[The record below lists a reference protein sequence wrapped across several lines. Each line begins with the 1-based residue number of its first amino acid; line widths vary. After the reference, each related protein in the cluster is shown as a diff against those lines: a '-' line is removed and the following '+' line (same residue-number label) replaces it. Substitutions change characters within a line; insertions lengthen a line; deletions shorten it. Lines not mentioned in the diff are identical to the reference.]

1 MKKPPQPPGQQVT
14 IGSAPNPW
22 PISVDGS
29 APLPVAKRLS
39 QVRALSCVS
48 RNQIVRAVITVH
60 HADDVGLE
68 QRIAVAVR
76 LVILV
81 MRDAGIEAVGERA
94 HRIRIAPYD
103 ALAESRYR
111 SENSHRGRNPDDPGE
126 HVLPPTGTK

>member
-1 MKKPPQPPGQQVT
+1 MKKPPQPPGQQTT

-39 QVRALSCVS
+39 QD
-48 RNQIVRAVITVH
+48 QIVRAVITVH